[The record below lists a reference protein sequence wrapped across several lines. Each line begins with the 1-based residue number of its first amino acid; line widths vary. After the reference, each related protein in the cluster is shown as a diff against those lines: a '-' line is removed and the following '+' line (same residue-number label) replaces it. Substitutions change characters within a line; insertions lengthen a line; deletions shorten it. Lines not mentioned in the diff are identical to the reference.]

1 MADEFMKDIEKAV
14 EQNDNMLDGVINNGA
29 EAREIPGTYDEAERE
44 ADQEAHERRM
54 SDAREESDLD
64 KAKRLIDE
72 YSLSEF
78 GSPADFSDLTSVGL
92 AYTTISNPD
101 FLKEMGVTDFN
112 KEFEIQVEADLIK
125 PSIITYINGDELR
138 EVGFSSLSD
147 MNSYL
152 ENLDFN
158 ELIDIGEEHGTGWA
172 KIAEWEVNE
181 EAAKAIDEHEAEF
194 GADGSRVFPHLN
206 DEPVEKSTIY
216 FYPEVTN
223 EQTKELSDHLMN
235 NRYDARLGSILG
247 TGLSVLE
254 VDSEQI
260 NEIQTIL
267 NDRGIRY
274 ALEDPAEVLAVSIDQ
289 LSYDFDYYNYQDA
302 LTGSREDAVNEI
314 YSDIRSGNVGHLRDF
329 LNEVMDSDDSA
340 SGTIAYDLLG
350 RLNEYESSV
359 IEESKEHPNF
369 VLDDEFQ
376 SVYLIYDKDF
386 NMYSHL
392 RQPNGNLYPSS
403 VETLGVEEAEKLAS
417 VLKSNGFKELAPDR
431 IEERLRAVKLVDS
444 RENELSDDEPVFP
457 YHVVLQDDSVRQYF
471 DYDESKDQFTQRSI
485 PLDPNDSR
493 SSIDFISPEEAMT
506 RVDELKT
513 MGYREL
519 APEDITKLEKEK
531 ASNLTVGDGFSL
543 NEETTI
549 HLIAGDVVIPGNEAL
564 VITDVVL
571 DSDGESDFKH
581 FAIQSLATGEVYDL
595 RDVDLDRIGFRFND
609 HYPSY
614 DRAESAE
621 LTEDEK
627 TLMFGTPG
635 QANEVSDRMD
645 SIRKGEM
652 NMNFDEFKA
661 YLQEHIKEYLPE
673 KYADADVS
681 IQSVVKNND
690 QKLDGLMIRLED
702 INISPNIYIN
712 QFFEQF
718 ENGRDIDDILATIAD
733 IRTQH
738 EVSNDF
744 DVSKLTD
751 FDSVKDHITCRLVNA
766 EQNAEYL
773 ADKPHTI
780 VEDLAVTYHVALGKE
795 ESGTMSAPITNRLME
810 GFGVDVEQLHK
821 IALDNMDTLTPVS
834 FKSMTETMIDM
845 MLPQMMSNGMTE
857 EDARDAI
864 TDMLPPTE
872 NEAMYVLSNEDK
884 LNGAAMLLNDKVMDD
899 ITEKVGTDYF
909 ILPSSIHEVL
919 IVPKTPEADLE
930 TLENMVKE
938 VNATQV
944 APEERLS
951 DHVYA
956 YDVKEH
962 ELFRADKAEER
973 SVAKETPI
981 IEFPNKDEEVKV
993 AEDEGIKVSDDLA
1006 KNIEDAIRE
1015 AGGASEKKESEK
1027 ISFQVSASLVT
1038 DFEDKHGAKLSRVKM
1053 PNLNRDDSSP
1063 WKSFV
1068 IGQNERTVAE
1078 NGKIE
1083 VTLPASGERTVYSPS
1098 VVGNDAVTGKP
1109 IFVNDKESVPNADL
1123 KARFDALSADRT
1135 EPEKVTVS
1143 IAENLVGKPFHSDKS
1158 GKDLVAVKVP
1168 NEDKN
1173 DKERWATFLIDADKV
1188 SDGENGRKTLTL
1200 SAGASISLQR
1210 TEVIDKDS
1218 KQYRNVDAGKISVDE
1233 LKKRVE
1239 PHKTN
1244 IKDMVNENSA
1254 RAKEENAQNK
1264 DKANDR
1270 PKRDGNGLGD

>member
-44 ADQEAHERRM
+44 ADQEAHDRRM
-54 SDAREESDLD
+54 SDAREEAELD
-64 KAKRLIDE
+64 TAKRLIDE
-72 YSLSEF
+72 YSRSEF
-78 GSPADFSDLTSVGL
+78 DSPADFSDLASVGL
-92 AYTTISNPD
+92 AYTTLTFED
-101 FLKEMGVTDFN
+101 ELRDAGVSDVF
-112 KEFEIQVEADLIK
+112 KEFEIQVDANLLTNE
-125 PSIITYINGDELR
+125 ITTFIDGDELDSIKFDSLT
-138 EVGFSSLSD
+138 EMNGF
-147 MNSYL
+147 L
-152 ENLDFN
+152 ENLDFDS
-158 ELIDIGEEHGTGWA
+158 LIYVEPENRQ
-172 KIAEWEVNE
+172 KIAERMLNE
-181 EAAKAIDEHEAEF
+181 EAENALNEHEAEF
-194 GADGSRVFPHLN
+194 GADGSRAFPHLN
-206 DEPVEKSTIY
+206 DEPRKEY
-216 FYPEVTN
+216 FFYP
-223 EQTKELSDHLMN
+223 LSGEEFKDL
-235 NRYDARLGSILG
+235 RD
-247 TGLSVLE
+247 VLE
-254 VDSEQI
+254 TNGFDVRFRGDTSVSVPESDTSVE
-260 NEIQTIL
+260 EIL
-267 NDRGIRY
+267 KNRGIRF
-274 ALEDPAEVLAVSIDQ
+274 ALEDPVEVLAVKIDR
-289 LSYDFDYYNYQDA
+289 LSYDFDYYSYQDA
-302 LTGSREDAVNEI
+302 LTGTREDAVNEI
-314 YSDIRSGNVGHLRDF
+314 ASDIRSGNVGHLRDF

-350 RLNEYESSV
+350 RLNEYES
-359 IEESKEHPNF
+359 
-369 VLDDEFQ
+369 
-376 SVYLIYDKDF
+376 
-386 NMYSHL
+386 
-392 RQPNGNLYPSS
+392 
-403 VETLGVEEAEKLAS
+403 
-417 VLKSNGFKELAPDR
+417 
-431 IEERLRAVKLVDS
+431 AVK
-444 RENELSDDEPVFP
+444 DEPVFP

-471 DYDESKDQFTQRSI
+471 DYDESMDQFTQRSL
-485 PLDPNDSR
+485 PLDPNDTR
-493 SSIDFISPEEAMT
+493 TSIDFISPEEAMT
-506 RVDELKT
+506 RVDDLKA
-513 MGYREL
+513 MGYKEL
-519 APEDITKLEKEK
+519 APEEVEKLAKEK
-531 ASNLTVGDGFSL
+531 GSNLTVGDGFTL
-543 NEETTI
+543 NEDTTL

-581 FAIQSLATGEVYDL
+581 FAIQSLASGEVYDL
-595 RDVDLDRIGFRFND
+595 RDEDLDRIGYKFND

-702 INISPNIYIN
+702 TNISPNIYIN

-993 AEDEGIKVSDDLA
+993 AEDEGIKVDDDLA
-1006 KNIEDAIRE
+1006 QNIEDAIRE
-1015 AGGASEKKESEK
+1015 AGGVSEKKESEK

-1053 PNLNRDDSSP
+1053 PNLNRDDPSP

-1068 IGQNERTVAE
+1068 IGQNERTVAD

-1083 VTLPASGERTVYSPS
+1083 VTLPASGEHTVYAPS
-1098 VVGNDAVTGKP
+1098 VAANDAVTGKP
-1109 IFVNDKESVPNADL
+1109 IYVNNKESVPNADL
-1123 KARFDALSADRT
+1123 KARFDALSGART

-1173 DKERWATFLIDADKV
+1173 DKSRMATFLIDADKV

-1200 SAGASISLQR
+1200 TEGASISLQR

-1244 IKDMVNENSA
+1244 IKDMVNENSV

-1264 DKANDR
+1264 DKTNDR